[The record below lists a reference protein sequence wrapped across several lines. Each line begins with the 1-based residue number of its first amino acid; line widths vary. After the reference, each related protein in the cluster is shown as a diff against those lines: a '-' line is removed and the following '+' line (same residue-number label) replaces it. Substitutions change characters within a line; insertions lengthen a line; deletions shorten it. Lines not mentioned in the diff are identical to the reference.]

1 MISVIPL
8 SFVDG
13 ALLIKSFMPLGVI
26 LDGSIWVYKLP
37 IIGFC
42 TSNLEISLNTISN
55 GLEYFKNFL

>member
-13 ALLIKSFMPLGVI
+13 ALLIKYFMPLGVI
-26 LDGSIWVYKLP
+26 LDGLIWVYKLP